1 MKIKA
6 FLGFSNG
13 EIHELD
19 LISKNHRKLENN
31 SDNNESNVACMD
43 LLLDKYLIFY
53 YDDGEIDIFIFSNE
67 KVEETI
73 KD

>member
-1 MKIKA
+1 
-6 FLGFSNG
+6 
-13 EIHELD
+13 
-19 LISKNHRKLENN
+19 
-31 SDNNESNVACMD
+31 MD

>member
-1 MKIKA
+1 MD
-6 FLGFSNG
+6 FL
-13 EIHELD
+13 H
-19 LISKNHRKLENN
+19 
-31 SDNNESNVACMD
+31 
-43 LLLDKYLIFY
+43 DKYLIFY

>member
-1 MKIKA
+1 
-6 FLGFSNG
+6 
-13 EIHELD
+13 
-19 LISKNHRKLENN
+19 
-31 SDNNESNVACMD
+31 MD

-67 KVEETI
+67 KAEEVI

>member
-1 MKIKA
+1 
-6 FLGFSNG
+6 
-13 EIHELD
+13 
-19 LISKNHRKLENN
+19 
-31 SDNNESNVACMD
+31 MD

-73 KD
+73 MD